1 MYIKVNRLSVQ
12 RDLTSI
18 FYFINAVSSERIILF
33 CIEEK
38 ATYLLFLNLS
48 WGLQVY
54 TPKGMSFLL

>member
-1 MYIKVNRLSVQ
+1 MQ